1 MFCKLL
7 ILNYKIT
14 KNSEITNFLGYF
26 LIPNWRNNLNIYN
39 VKCVSIMGGNT
50 HIVAHGLQNYAFFHN
65 ICAWKS

>member
-26 LIPNWRNNLNIYN
+26 LIPNWRIDWFGVLADSNKYGI
-39 VKCVSIMGGNT
+39 
-50 HIVAHGLQNYAFFHN
+50 
-65 ICAWKS
+65 